1 MDYTGFTAPDFLL
14 DDYFQS
20 WVLQPNPENEKFWQN
35 WLLAHP
41 NKQHEVKKA
50 REFLL
55 SLDFKPV
62 VLPAEKVNHI
72 WNNIEVRTQDT
83 KVIPLVPEERPVTNN
98 RINWLRVAAIFIGV
112 LFAGLALWK
121 FQKTESTQIRVATG
135 FGEIRTVTLPDN
147 SKVVLNGNSVLSYA
161 SSWEAA
167 SVREVKLQGEAYFS
181 VTHMQNHQQ
190 FRVQASDG
198 VNVEVLGTKFV
209 LTNRPRKT
217 RVVLSEGKVKVA
229 VADAHGQENGS
240 PKRTEA
246 YLKPGELV
254 ELGPGSRLNKSTVN
268 NPALYSAFLQ
278 HKIVFVDT
286 PLSEVARVLKDT
298 YGYQVTFTDPALAT
312 RRFTGSGHPKKIEL
326 LLTAI
331 EKSFRL
337 TIEKKGR
344 HITIKPA

>member
-1 MDYTGFTAPDFLL
+1 MDYTGFTAQDFLL
-14 DDYFQS
+14 DDYFQN

-35 WLLAHP
+35 WLRAYP
-41 NKQHEVKKA
+41 NQQHEVEKA
-50 REFLL
+50 RNLLL
-55 SLDFKPV
+55 SLDFKPA
-62 VLPAEKVNHI
+62 VLPAEKVNRLWQHI
-72 WNNIEVRTQDT
+72 EARTQT
-83 KVIPLVPEERPVTNN
+83 GKVVQLVPDKKTVATT
-98 RINWLRVAAIFIGV
+98 RINWYRIAAVFICV

-121 FQKTESTQIRVATG
+121 FQETESTPIRVATS
-135 FGEIRTVTLPDN
+135 FGEIRTITLPDN

-161 SSWEAA
+161 SPWDAS

-181 VTHMQNHQQ
+181 VTHTRNHQP

-198 VNVEVLGTKFV
+198 VKVEVLGTKFV
-209 LTNRPRKT
+209 LTNRPQKT

-229 VADAHGQENGS
+229 VADAHQEGNGS
-240 PKRTEA
+240 PQKTEA
-246 YLKPGELV
+246 IMKPGELV
-254 ELGPGSRLNKSTVN
+254 ELGPGSRLNKITVH

-298 YGYQVTFTDPALAT
+298 YGYQVTFADPALAT
-312 RRFTGSGHPKKIEL
+312 RRFTGSGNPKKIDL